1 MEKEAICLSVP
12 ELAKRLGIS
21 RVGAYQLAN
30 SAGFPTVRIGRRLV
44 VPVAALEKWLEE
56 QSRVER
62 AV

>member
-30 SAGFPTVRIGRRLV
+30 SAGFPTVRIGRRLL
-44 VPVAALEKWLEE
+44 VPVAALERWLEE
-56 QSRVER
+56 QTHAR

>member
-1 MEKEAICLSVP
+1 METNVSCISVP
-12 ELAKRLGIS
+12 EMAARLGIS
-21 RVGAYQLAN
+21 RISAYQLAN
-30 SAGFPTVRIGRRLV
+30 RADFPTVRIGRRLL